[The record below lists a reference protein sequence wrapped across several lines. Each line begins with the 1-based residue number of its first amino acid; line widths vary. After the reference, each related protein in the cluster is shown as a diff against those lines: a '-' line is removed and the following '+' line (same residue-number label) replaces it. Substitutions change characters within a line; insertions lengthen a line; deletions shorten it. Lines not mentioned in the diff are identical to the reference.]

1 MAAKNFQVYKS
12 SAGSGKTYTLVK
24 EYLKIVLRDPGAIKH
39 ILAITFTNAA
49 AAEMKGRIIEE
60 LGKIAALDDT
70 NADKSAEKL
79 LDGIFE
85 DWKADQVPL
94 LPKSTMI
101 QNASIALKKILHQYA
116 DFSVSTIDSFI
127 HRVVRTFA
135 FDLHIPLNFEV
146 ELDTK
151 SLIDKAVDLLINR
164 VGTDAKLTR
173 LLLAYM
179 ISQTD
184 DEADTR
190 LEIQI
195 AQMAVTLTEE
205 DSAEHIQKL
214 RKLDLQ
220 QFEKIASK
228 LKKEVRRFEEL
239 IIGEATNAIKLII
252 GKDLSPTDFFQGKR
266 GIYGYFQHLANG
278 NIRDKIEPNKYV
290 ITTIEDDKWVSGKC
304 PAPAKACIAEL
315 QADLTQSYSN
325 IRTAVDE
332 GFAGY
337 MRNLAILRN
346 IFPLALLNEVE
357 LMLDEIKSENTLL
370 HISDFNKRIAAIV
383 SEQPIP
389 FIYERLGE
397 RYRHY
402 MIDEFQD
409 TSALQ
414 WQNLLPLIENSLA
427 TGNNSLV
434 VGDGKQAIY
443 RFRNGDV
450 EQFAH
455 LPELTNQIRS
465 VAKPEWQVTLN
476 NNYNYSP
483 LDTNWRSHQ
492 EIVEFNNS
500 FFTHTQQH
508 LPESLQSIYDGVH
521 QNAREDKPGGYVS
534 ISFLEASEEN
544 SLKDVMVSKVIAA
557 IRKCQEAGHQL
568 SDITV
573 LCRANKDA
581 SLVARELLAHEI
593 PVISPESLLLSHSKE
608 VNFMLAVLQLL
619 DNPGD
624 RIAAVEMLSFLLQ
637 KGIVKNHKTL
647 HKCLVATGLFSTG
660 KQNATTSLYPAIEKI
675 IRDNGMDFS
684 FSHFS
689 HQNIYDSCESILRQ
703 FFANEQLPNPFVAF
717 FMDAVY
723 DFSEKNMLS
732 YADFLTW
739 WDEKSSKYSIVVPE
753 GVEAVQVMTV
763 HKSKGL
769 QFPVVIHPFAHQKAN
784 KPTKA
789 GFWLNSEEAGVPEL
803 PAAWLSMNKAGLEGT
818 PFENI
823 LEEEMG
829 KTFLDMLNATYV
841 AFTRPVEKLFIFT
854 KKEESYKPA
863 TVNGLLNDYLTNA
876 GLWQE
881 DTNEY
886 TFGVFEPAPQDAKAS
901 EPGETPFREML
912 SNPWSR
918 ALRMKSHHLDRSI
931 IFDTESALERGN
943 LMHRLMEQIVSIN
956 DLDAV
961 LQQMLDIGEIDKNI
975 RSEWDAKIR
984 ELLEKPE
991 VAPCFAPG
999 VKIKTEAGMYDSQGN
1014 FYRPDRVVF
1023 LENHCVIIDYKSG
1036 SAYEK
1041 HNEQMDTYAY
1051 ILKSMG
1057 YPSVKKLLLYLDQG
1071 KAKTV

>member
-1 MAAKNFQVYKS
+1 MAAKNFHVYKS

-24 EYLKIVLRDPGAIKH
+24 EYLKIVLRDPGAVKH

-60 LGKIAALDDT
+60 LGKIAALDGT
-70 NADKSAEKL
+70 NADNSAGKL
-79 LDGIFE
+79 LDGILE
-85 DWKADQVPL
+85 DWKEDEVPL
-94 LPKSTMI
+94 LPEETLI
-101 QNASIALKKILHQYA
+101 HNARLALKRILHQYA

-151 SLIDKAVDLLINR
+151 SLINKAVDLLINR

-179 ISQTD
+179 INQTD

-205 DSAEHIQKL
+205 DSTEHIQKL
-214 RKLDLQ
+214 RTLDLQ

-228 LKKEVRRFEEL
+228 LKKEVRRFEKH
-239 IIGEATNAIKLII
+239 ITGEATHAINLII
-252 GKDLSPTDFFQGKR
+252 NKDLSPTDFFQGKR

-290 ITTIEDDKWVSGKC
+290 FTTIEEDKWVSGKC
-304 PAPAKACIAEL
+304 PAPAKASIAEL
-315 QADLTQSYSN
+315 QADLTRSYN
-325 IRTAVDE
+325 TIRTAVDE
-332 GFAGY
+332 EFAGY
-337 MRNLAILRN
+337 MRNIALLRN
-346 IFPLALLNEVE
+346 IFPLAVLNEVE
-357 LMLDEIKSENTLL
+357 LMLEEIKSENVLL

-427 TGNNSLV
+427 GGNNSLV

-450 EQFAH
+450 EQFAR
-455 LPELTNQIRS
+455 LPELTDQIQS
-465 VAKPEWQVTLN
+465 VAKPEWQVTLS
-476 NNYNYSP
+476 NNYNYEP
-483 LDTNWRSHQ
+483 LNTNWRSHQ
-492 EIVEFNNS
+492 EIVAFNNS
-500 FFTHTQQH
+500 FFTHTRQH

-521 QNAREDKPGGYVS
+521 QNARKDKPGGYVS

-544 SLKDVMVSKVIAA
+544 NLKEVMVSRVIAA
-557 IRKCQEAGHQL
+557 IRQCQDAGHML

-581 SLVARELLAHEI
+581 SLVARELLANQI

-608 VNFMLAVLQLL
+608 VNFMLAVLRLL

-624 RIAAVEMLSFLLQ
+624 RIAAVEMLSFLLH
-637 KGIVKNHKTL
+637 KGIIKNHATL
-647 HKCLVATGLFSTG
+647 HGCLIATGLFSPE
-660 KQNATTSLYPAIEKI
+660 KQKTTASLYPALEQI
-675 IRDNGMDFS
+675 IRNNGMDFS
-684 FSHFS
+684 FNHFS

-703 FFANEQLPNPFVAF
+703 FFTKEQPPNPFVAF

-732 YADFLTW
+732 YADFLAW
-739 WDEKSSKYSIVVPE
+739 WDEQSSKYSIVVPE

-803 PAAWLSMNKAGLEGT
+803 PAAWLSMNKSGLEGT
-818 PFENI
+818 PFEAV

-854 KKEESYKPA
+854 KKEESHKPA
-863 TVNGLLNDYLTNA
+863 TVNGLLHDFLAHA
-876 GLWQE
+876 GLWLE

-886 TFGVFEPAPQDAKAS
+886 TFGEFESRSPDTKDS
-901 EPGETPFREML
+901 EPGETPFRETL
-912 SNPWSR
+912 SNPWSH

-931 IFDTESALERGN
+931 IFDKSSAIERGN
-943 LMHRLMEQIVSIN
+943 LMHRAMERIASIN

-961 LQQMLDIGEIDKNI
+961 LRQMLDHGEIDEEI
-975 RSEWDAKIR
+975 RSEWDVKIR
-984 ELLEKPE
+984 ELLKHPE

-999 VKIKTEAGMYDSQGN
+999 IKIKTEAGMYDSHGN

-1023 LENHCVIIDYKSG
+1023 LENQCVIIDYKSG
-1036 SAYEK
+1036 SAYQK

-1057 YPSVKKLLLYLDQG
+1057 YPDVKKLLLYLDQG

>member
-1 MAAKNFQVYKS
+1 MTTKKFNVYKS

-24 EYLKIVLRDPGAIKH
+24 EYLKIILRDPGAIRH

-60 LGKIAALDDT
+60 LGNITSLDDAVLD
-70 NADKSAEKL
+70 NHANRL
-79 LDGIFE
+79 LDGIIE
-85 DWKADQVPL
+85 DWKEDDVQL
-94 LPKSTMI
+94 LPKETLI
-101 QNASIALKKILHQYA
+101 QNARLALKRILHQYA

-135 FDLHIPLNFEV
+135 FDLRIPMNFEV

-151 SLIDKAVDLLINR
+151 SLIGKAVDMLINK
-164 VGTDAKLTR
+164 VGSDDQVTK

-184 DEADTR
+184 DEGDTR
-190 LEIQI
+190 LEVKI
-195 AQMAVTLTEE
+195 ADMAITLTEE
-205 DSAEHIQKL
+205 DSAEHIKKL
-214 RKLDLQ
+214 RNLRLDEFERIAKELKASVK
-220 QFEKIASK
+220 QFENNISRKAQ
-228 LKKEVRRFEEL
+228 
-239 IIGEATNAIKLII
+239 AAMKLIS
-252 GKDLSPTDFFQGKR
+252 DENLAASDFFQGNR
-266 GIYGYFQHLANG
+266 GIYAYFQNLADG
-278 NIRDKIEPNKYV
+278 KIKEKITPNKNV
-290 ITTIEDDKWVSGKC
+290 VNTIENDKWVSGKC
-304 PAPAKACIAEL
+304 PAAAIADIEGLQAEL
-315 QADLTQSYSN
+315 TRSYN
-325 IRTAVDE
+325 RITAAADE
-332 GFAGY
+332 GFANY
-337 MRNLAILRN
+337 MRNQAILRN
-346 IFPLALLNEVE
+346 IFPLAVLNEVE
-357 LMLDEIKSENTLL
+357 LMLEEIKSENVLL

-427 TGNNSLV
+427 GGNNSLV

-450 EQFAH
+450 EQFAR
-455 LPELTNQIRS
+455 LPELTDQIRS
-465 VAKPEWQVTLN
+465 VSKPEWQVTLK
-476 NNYNYSP
+476 NNYEYAP

-492 EIVEFNNS
+492 EIVAFNNS
-500 FFTHTQQH
+500 FFSHTQQH
-508 LPESLQSIYDGVH
+508 LPENLKSIYDGVS
-521 QNAREDKPGGYVS
+521 QKARTDKPGGYVN
-534 ISFLEASEEN
+534 ISFLEADEDN
-544 SLKDVMVSKVIAA
+544 SLNEVMVSHVIKA
-557 IRKCQEAGHQL
+557 IRQCTETGHQL

-573 LCRANKDA
+573 LCRSNKDA
-581 SLVARELLAHEI
+581 SFVARELLANQI

-608 VNFMLAVLQLL
+608 VNFMLAVLRLL

-624 RIAAVEMLSFLLQ
+624 KIAAVEMLSFLLE
-637 KGIVKNHKTL
+637 KRLIKNHETL
-647 HKCLVATGLFSTG
+647 HGCLKATGLFTQDKQKST
-660 KQNATTSLYPAIEKI
+660 ASLYPAIEKI
-675 IRDNGMDFS
+675 IRENGMDFS
-684 FSHFS
+684 FSYFS

-703 FFANEQLPNPFVAF
+703 FFTEEQPPNPFVAF

-732 YADFLTW
+732 YADFLAW

-753 GVEAVQVMTV
+753 GVDAVQVMTV

-789 GFWLNSEEAGVPEL
+789 GFWLDSKQSGVQDL
-803 PAAWLSMNKAGLEGT
+803 PAAWLSMNKSGLEGT
-818 PFENI
+818 PFEDV

-854 KKEESYKPA
+854 KKEENYKPA
-863 TVNGLLNDYLTNA
+863 TVNGLLHDFLMQS
-876 GLWQE
+876 GFWQE
-881 DTNEY
+881 DRDEY
-886 TFGVFEPAPQDAKAS
+886 TFGEFEPSSQEAKTT
-901 EPGETPFREML
+901 EPRDTPFREL
-912 SNPWSR
+912 ISNPWSR

-931 IFDTESALERGN
+931 IFDKSSALERGN
-943 LMHRLMEQIVSIN
+943 LIHRAMEQIAGIN
-956 DLDAV
+956 DLDGV
-961 LQQMLDIGEIDKNI
+961 LQQMLDRGEIDEEI
-975 RSEWDAKIR
+975 RSEWDVKIR
-984 ELLEKPE
+984 QLLEHPE
-991 VAPCFAPG
+991 VAPCFAPNI
-999 VKIKTEAGMYDSQGN
+999 KIKTEAGMYDSEGN

-1023 LENHCVIIDYKSG
+1023 LEDQCVIIDYKSG

-1057 YPSVKKLLLYLDQG
+1057 YPEVKKLLLYLDQG

>member
-1 MAAKNFQVYKS
+1 MVT
-12 SAGSGKTYTLVK
+12 GV
-24 EYLKIVLRDPGAIKH
+24 
-39 ILAITFTNAA
+39 
-49 AAEMKGRIIEE
+49 
-60 LGKIAALDDT
+60 
-70 NADKSAEKL
+70 
-79 LDGIFE
+79 IFE
-85 DWKADQVPL
+85 
-94 LPKSTMI
+94 
-101 QNASIALKKILHQYA
+101 
-116 DFSVSTIDSFI
+116 
-127 HRVVRTFA
+127 
-135 FDLHIPLNFEV
+135 
-146 ELDTK
+146 
-151 SLIDKAVDLLINR
+151 
-164 VGTDAKLTR
+164 TR
-173 LLLAYM
+173 S
-179 ISQTD
+179 SQTD

-190 LEIQI
+190 LEVKI
-195 AQMAVTLTEE
+195 ADMAITLTEE
-205 DSAEHIQKL
+205 DSAEYIN
-214 RKLDLQ
+214 
-220 QFEKIASK
+220 K
-228 LKKEVRRFEEL
+228 LKILRLDEFERIAKTLKAEVKKFEQYIAREAQSAMQL
-239 IIGEATNAIKLII
+239 INEKNLAA
-252 GKDLSPTDFFQGKR
+252 SDFFQGNR
-266 GIYGYFQHLANG
+266 GIYAYFQNLADG
-278 NIRDKIEPNKYV
+278 KIREKLTPNKNV
-290 ITTIEDDKWVSGKC
+290 LNTFENEKWVSGKC
-304 PAPAKACIAEL
+304 AAAAKTAIVGL
-315 QADLTQSYSN
+315 QNDLTASYN
-325 IRTAVDE
+325 CIKAAADK

-346 IFPLALLNEVE
+346 IFPLAVLNEVE

-427 TGNNSLV
+427 GGNNSMV

-450 EQFAH
+450 EQFAR

-465 VAKPEWQVTLN
+465 VARPEWEVTLN
-476 NNYNYSP
+476 NNYSYAP

-492 EIVEFNNS
+492 EIVAFNNS
-500 FFTHTQQH
+500 FFTHTRQH
-508 LPESLQSIYDGVH
+508 LPESLQPIYDGVN
-521 QNAREDKPGGYVS
+521 QKARYDKPGGYVQ
-534 ISFLEASEEN
+534 ISFLEAEEEKN
-544 SLKDVMVSKVIAA
+544 LNEAMVHNVIAA
-557 IRKCQEAGHQL
+557 IRKCRDAGHQL

-581 SLVARELLAHEI
+581 SLVARELLANQI
-593 PVISPESLLLSHSKE
+593 PVISHESLLLSHSKE
-608 VNFMLAVLQLL
+608 VNFMLAVLRLL
-619 DNPGD
+619 DNPAD
-624 RIAAVEMLSFLLQ
+624 KIAAVEMLSFLLN
-637 KGIVKNHKTL
+637 KGMVKNHTTL
-647 HKCLVATGLFSTG
+647 HECLVTTGLFSTG
-660 KQNATTSLYPAIEKI
+660 KENATTSLYPALEKI

-684 FSHFS
+684 FSYFS

-703 FFANEQLPNPFVAF
+703 FFANEQPPNPFVAF

-818 PFENI
+818 PFEDI
-823 LEEEMG
+823 LKEEMG
-829 KTFLDMLNATYV
+829 KTFLDMLNAIYV

-863 TVNGLLNDYLTNA
+863 TVNGLLHDFLTHA
-876 GLWQE
+876 GLWL
-881 DTNEY
+881 DDKFEY
-886 TFGVFEPAPQDAKAS
+886 TFGKFEPASRDAKKS
-901 EPGETPFREML
+901 NPDKTPFLEML

-918 ALRMKSHHLDRSI
+918 SLRMKSHHLERSITFDRS
-931 IFDTESALERGN
+931 SALERGN
-943 LMHRLMEQIVSIN
+943 LMHRAMEQMASIN

-961 LQQMLDIGEIDKNI
+961 LQQMLDRGEIDEEIK
-975 RSEWDAKIR
+975 SEWAVKIR
-984 ELLEKPE
+984 ELLELPE
-991 VAPCFAPG
+991 VASCFAPSAR
-999 VKIKTEAGMYDSQGN
+999 IKTEAGMYDSNGN

-1041 HNEQMDTYAY
+1041 HIEQMDTYAY